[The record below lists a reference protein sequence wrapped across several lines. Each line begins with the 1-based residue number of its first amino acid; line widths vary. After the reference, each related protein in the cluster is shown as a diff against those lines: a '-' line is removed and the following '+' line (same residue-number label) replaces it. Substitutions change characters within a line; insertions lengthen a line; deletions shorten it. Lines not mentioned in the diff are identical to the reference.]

1 MKEFLSSLTLIISW
15 LLLIATVYLLI
26 ISITFTYA
34 LIPALFLAIATFTL
48 RMFSTSLKNSIE

>member
-34 LIPALFLAIATFTL
+34 LIPALFLSIATITL
-48 RMFSTSLKNSIE
+48 RMFSKSLMNSIQ

>member
-48 RMFSTSLKNSIE
+48 RMFSKSLMNSIQ

>member
-15 LLLIATVYLLI
+15 LLLVATVYVLI

-48 RMFSTSLKNSIE
+48 RMFSKSLMNSIQ

>member
-15 LLLIATVYLLI
+15 LLFIATVYLLI

-34 LIPALFLAIATFTL
+34 LIPALFFALATFTL
-48 RMFSTSLKNSIE
+48 RRFSKSLRCSLE